1 MKNPLIACALAGIA
15 LAAFADAPSGPPTM
29 KFTSIPVMEKVGAGE
44 HKIYPYR
51 IEDQVVVIVVDPIA
65 CGQKPVNPRFE
76 IKGRSLILRY
86 DLTRGLASTTST
98 ACTAHSTFELSAM
111 PDTDLQV
118 EFAGG
123 PEAFHVAQM
132 TRCPKAKPVTD
143 IWDCMV
149 PAP

>member
-1 MKNPLIACALAGIA
+1 MKKTLIACALAGIA
-15 LAAFADAPSGPPTM
+15 LAAFADTPSGPPKM
-29 KFTSIPVMEKVGAGE
+29 KFTSIPIIEKVGRGE

-51 IEDQVVVIVVDPIA
+51 TEDQVVVIVVDPIA

-76 IKGRSLILRY
+76 IKSNSLILRY
-86 DLTRGLASTTST
+86 DLTKAPASKTPST
-98 ACTAHSTFELSAM
+98 CTAHSTFELSAM

-132 TRCPKAKPVTD
+132 TRCPQAKPTTD
-143 IWDCMV
+143 IWDCLV

>member
-1 MKNPLIACALAGIA
+1 MRKTLIGCSLAGIA
-15 LAAFADAPSGPPTM
+15 LVAFADVPSGPPTM
-29 KFTSIPVMEKVGAGE
+29 KFTSIPVMEKVGGGE

-51 IEDQVVVIVVDPIA
+51 NEDQVVVIVIDPIT

-76 IKGRSLILRY
+76 IKGKSLVLRY
-86 DLTRGLASTTST
+86 DLTKAPASKASS

-111 PDTDLQV
+111 PDIDLQV

-143 IWDCMV
+143 IYDCMV

>member
-1 MKNPLIACALAGIA
+1 MKKSLIACALAGIA
-15 LAAFADAPSGPPTM
+15 FAAFADAPSGPPKM
-29 KFTSIPVMEKVGAGE
+29 KFTSMPVMEKVGSGE

-51 IEDQVVVIVVDPIA
+51 TEDQVVVIVVDPIA
-65 CGQKPVNPRFE
+65 CGQKPINPRFE
-76 IKGRSLILRY
+76 IKGKSLILRY
-86 DLTRGLASTTST
+86 DLTKAPTTKA

-132 TRCPKAKPVTD
+132 ARCPQAKPITD
-143 IWDCMV
+143 VWDCMV

>member
-1 MKNPLIACALAGIA
+1 MKKSLIACALAGTA
-15 LAAFADAPSGPPTM
+15 LAAFADAPSGPPKM
-29 KFTSIPVMEKVGAGE
+29 KFTSMPVMEKVGSGE

-51 IEDQVVVIVVDPIA
+51 TEDQVVVIVVDPIA
-65 CGQKPVNPRFE
+65 CGQKPINPRFE
-76 IKGRSLILRY
+76 VKGKSLILRY
-86 DLTRGLASTTST
+86 DLTKAPASKT

-143 IWDCMV
+143 VWDCMV